1 MVNLVRQ
8 ELSRRDIADLKSYQR
23 YISILQNIII
33 EAQSSITM
41 LNSFLDP
48 TLSLTPG
55 DRLKLIID
63 LDKQSR
69 EQMGK
74 IQTKIRMFSRLNTA
88 CSVLRA
94 KAK

>member
-8 ELSRRDIADLKSYQR
+8 ELSRRDIADLKAYQR

-74 IQTKIRMFSRLNTA
+74 DPDKDPYVLSTEHGLQ
-88 CSVLRA
+88 CSSS
-94 KAK
+94 